1 MADKSN
7 RKSIVIVVAGGE
19 GERFGSSK
27 VFALIKGK
35 TVLDRCLEAFEGH
48 PGVAEIILV
57 LKDPEEQKEKFGPF
71 SKVSRITKGGKR
83 RQDSVLSGF
92 QVIEPSRASIVLV
105 HDAARPLVPRDLID
119 RVIEAADRSGAAVP
133 VIPVSDTIK
142 KVENDMVRLTLKRQ
156 GLFQSQTP
164 QGFSYEILKRALALA
179 KNEDATDEAVFVEK
193 MGHPV
198 FTVVGDPKNIKIT
211 VPSDL
216 KIAEA
221 LVDD

>member
-1 MADKSN
+1 MAEKSN

-19 GERFGSSK
+19 GKRFGSPK

-35 TVLDRCLEAFEGH
+35 TVLDRCLEAFESH

-57 LKDPEEQKEKFGPF
+57 LKDPGEPEENFGQF
-71 SKVSRITKGGKR
+71 SKVSKITKGGKR

-92 QVIEPSRASIVLV
+92 QVIDPSRASIVLV

-119 RVIEAADRSGAAVP
+119 RVIEAADRRGAAVP
-133 VIPVSDTIK
+133 VIPVFDTIK
-142 KVENDMVRLTLKRQ
+142 KVENDMIRLTLERQ

-179 KNEDATDEAVFVEK
+179 GNDDATDEAVFVEK
-193 MGHPV
+193 MGYPV
-198 FTVVGDPKNIKIT
+198 CTVAGDPKNIKIT

-221 LVDD
+221 LIDD

>member
-1 MADKSN
+1 MAEKN
-7 RKSIVIVVAGGE
+7 TGKSIVIVVAGGE
-19 GERFGSSK
+19 GKRFGSPK
-27 VFALIKGK
+27 VFAVIKGK

-57 LKDPEEQKEKFGPF
+57 LKDPEEQKENFGPF
-71 SKVSRITKGGKR
+71 SKVSKITKGGIR

-92 QVIEPSRASIVLV
+92 QVIDPSRASIVLV
-105 HDAARPLVPRDLID
+105 HDAARPLVSRDLID
-119 RVIEAADRSGAAVP
+119 RVIEAADRRGAAVP
-133 VIPVSDTIK
+133 VIPVFDTIK
-142 KVENDMVRLTLKRQ
+142 KVENDMIRRTLKRQ

-164 QGFSYEILKRALALA
+164 QGFSYKILKRALALA
-179 KNEDATDEAVFVEK
+179 KNEEATDEAACVEK

-198 FTVVGDPKNIKIT
+198 CAVVGDPKNIKIT